1 MKNDYCHISIVL
13 DRSGSMGSIAKD
25 TIGGLNTFIEEQKKV
40 SGEATL
46 SLMQFDNSFET
57 VFTFKDI
64 QTIDI
69 YKDYSFIPRGM
80 TALYDAIG
88 KSIADTGEALCKMEE
103 NNRPSK
109 VIFVI
114 VTDGEENSSKEYSQ
128 QAVQDMIKHQSE
140 VYSWEFVFLG
150 ANIDAVSTGTS
161 LGIKGGNT
169 ITYAA
174 NTDGVTAAYGSVS
187 ANLSAFRTSSGIT
200 QASFFSQSDRD
211 AQIKAGV

>member
-1 MKNDYCHISIVL
+1 MKDKYCHISVVL
-13 DRSGSMGSIAKD
+13 DRSGSMASIRTD
-25 TIGGLNTFIEEQKKV
+25 TIGGLYTFIEEQKKV
-40 SGEATL
+40 DGNATL
-46 SLMQFDNSFET
+46 SLVQFDDVVDD
-57 VFTFKDI
+57 VFIFNDI
-64 QTIDI
+64 NDIDI
-69 YKDYSFIPRGM
+69 NKDYNFIPRGM

-88 KSIADTGEALCKMEE
+88 RSIVKTGEELSKMSEDE
-103 NNRPSK
+103 RPSK

-114 VTDGEENSSKEYSQ
+114 ITDGAENSSREYSHG
-128 QAVQDMIKHQSE
+128 DINKMIKHQSDT
-140 VYSWEFVFLG
+140 YSWEFVFLG

-174 NTDGVTAAYGSVS
+174 NTNGVTAAYGSVS

>member
-1 MKNDYCHISIVL
+1 MRNDYCHISIVL
-13 DRSGSMGSIAKD
+13 DRSGSMGSIARD

-46 SLMQFDNSFET
+46 SLMQFDNAFET
-57 VFTFKDI
+57 IFTFKDI

-69 YKDYSFIPRGM
+69 YKDYLFMPRGM

-88 KSIADTGEALCKMEE
+88 KSIADTGEALGKMEE

-187 ANLSAFRTSSGIT
+187 ANLSAFRASSGIT

-211 AQIKAGV
+211 AQAKAGA

>member
-40 SGEATL
+40 SGGATL

-57 VFTFKDI
+57 IFTFKDI

-69 YKDYSFIPRGM
+69 YKDYLFMPRGM